1 MILTMYGVYANWLK
15 NSSIRVT
22 PCLIAT
28 ALLSTTLPALAQTQ
42 LAQTPLDQ
50 TQAPPAKTSGQ
61 YIFNNNPEVQA
72 FIQMMRDAH
81 GFKEADLVKAF
92 AQTKHQPD
100 AQRFMAP
107 PSVHFKKSWGV
118 YRSRYLDALR
128 IEEGLKFWQQHRAT
142 LQRAQDT
149 YGVPAEIIV
158 AIIGV
163 ETVYGRVTGNFRV
176 MDALATL
183 AFDYPRR
190 AAFFKE
196 ELEQFMLL
204 AREQNVDLLSVR
216 GSFAGA
222 IGLPQ
227 FMPGSIRR
235 HAVDFNQDGHIDL
248 RGSAT
253 DAIGSVGNFLLNH
266 GWQTGKPTHQV
277 VTVEQSPSLNNPLI
291 AEQLSA
297 GIKPHTSIE
306 RLTQSGVKFA
316 DAAVTDVG
324 DQWVLIGFPTPDM
337 PTQYIAA
344 SNNFYVV
351 TRYNQSSFY
360 ALAVIDLASALKE
373 KRSK

>member
-1 MILTMYGVYANWLK
+1 MIHKTFKNLSNCLKKFKGKSLWAVLALMASLCEPSLANAQSKRTDSYA
-15 NSSIRVT
+15 
-22 PCLIAT
+22 
-28 ALLSTTLPALAQTQ
+28 
-42 LAQTPLDQ
+42 
-50 TQAPPAKTSGQ
+50 
-61 YIFNNNPEVQA
+61 FNDNPEVQS
-72 FIQMMRDAH
+72 FIQTMRDAH
-81 GFKEADLVKAF
+81 GFNEADLVKAF

-100 AQRFMAP
+100 AQRYMAP
-107 PSVHFKKSWGV
+107 PSINFKKSWGV
-118 YRSRYLDALR
+118 YRSRYLDNLR
-128 IEEGLKFWQQHRAT
+128 IDEGLKFWQQNRT
-142 LQRAQDT
+142 SLERAQEK
-149 YGVPAEIIV
+149 YGVPAEVIV

-163 ETVYGRVTGNFRV
+163 ETVYGRVTGNYRV
-176 MDALATL
+176 MDVLATL

-196 ELEQFMLL
+196 ELEQYLLL
-204 AREQNVDLLSVR
+204 AREQNVDLFSVR

-253 DAIGSVGNFLLNH
+253 DAIGSVGSFLLNH
-266 GWQTGKPTHQV
+266 GWQAGKSSHQV
-277 VTVEQSPSLNNPLI
+277 VAVDSSPLI
-291 AEQLSA
+291 AEQLGM

-306 RLTQSGVKFA
+306 RLTQAGVKFPVNANALA
-316 DAAVTDVG
+316 DAG
-324 DQWVLIGFPTPDM
+324 DQWALIEFPTPDL

-360 ALAVIDLASALKE
+360 ALAVIDLANALKE
-373 KRSK
+373 KRNK

>member
-1 MILTMYGVYANWLK
+1 MIHMTFKNLNNCLK
-15 NSSIRVT
+15 NFKPKSFCIG
-22 PCLIAT
+22 LAAT
-28 ALLSTTLPALAQTQ
+28 ASLLSVSVGSAQIKK
-42 LAQTPLDQ
+42 ADPY
-50 TQAPPAKTSGQ
+50 A
-61 YIFNNNPEVQA
+61 FNNNPEVQT
-72 FIQMMRDAH
+72 FIQTMRDAH
-81 GFKEADLVKAF
+81 GFSESDLVKAF

-100 AQRFMAP
+100 AQRYMSPA
-107 PSVHFKKSWGV
+107 SANFKRSWGV

-128 IEEGLKFWQQHRAT
+128 IDEGIKFWQQNRT
-142 LQRAQDT
+142 SLERAQEK
-149 YGVPAEIIV
+149 YGVPAEVIV

-163 ETVYGRVTGNFRV
+163 ETVYGRVTGNYRV
-176 MDALATL
+176 MDVLATL

-196 ELEQFMLL
+196 ELEQYLLL
-204 AREQNVDLLSVR
+204 AREQNVDLFSVR

-253 DAIGSVGNFLLNH
+253 DAIGSVGSFLLNH
-266 GWQTGKPTHQV
+266 GWQAGKPSHQT
-277 VTVEQSPSLNNPLI
+277 VTVESNPLI
-291 AEQLSA
+291 AEQLNL

-306 RLTQSGVKFA
+306 RLTQAGVKFLV
-316 DAAVTDVG
+316 DTAAQPDNN
-324 DQWVLIGFPTPDM
+324 DQWVLIEFPTPDL

-360 ALAVIDLASALKE
+360 ALAVLDLANALKE
-373 KRSK
+373 KRNK

>member
-1 MILTMYGVYANWLK
+1 MIQKTSRACAEWLK
-15 NSSIRVT
+15 SFRAKCIAGAIT
-22 PCLIAT
+22 TCTLI
-28 ALLSTTLPALAQTQ
+28 TLAMPIQAQHK
-42 LAQTPLDQ
+42 PGS
-50 TQAPPAKTSGQ
+50 P
-61 YIFNNNPEVQA
+61 YVFNNNPEVQT
-72 FIQMMRDAH
+72 FIQAMRDAH
-81 GFKEADLVKAF
+81 GFKEEDLIKAF

-100 AQRFMAP
+100 AQRYMSP
-107 PSVHFKKSWGV
+107 PSGQFKKSWSV

-128 IEEGLKFWQQHRAT
+128 IDEGLKFWTQHRAS
-142 LQRAQDT
+142 LERAQDA

-176 MDALATL
+176 MDVLATL

-196 ELEQFMLL
+196 ELEQYLLL
-204 AREQNVDLLSVR
+204 AREQNVDLFSVR

-253 DAIGSVGNFLLNH
+253 DAIGSVGSFLLNH
-266 GWQTGKPTHQV
+266 GWQAGKPTHQV
-277 VTVEQSPSLNNPLI
+277 VSVEQSPLI
-291 AEQLSA
+291 AEQLA
-297 GIKPHTSIE
+297 VGIKPHTSIE
-306 RLTQSGVKFA
+306 RLGQAGVKFMDSTA
-316 DAAVTDVG
+316 PVDNK
-324 DQWVLIGFPTPDM
+324 DQWVLIEFPTPDM
-337 PTQYIAA
+337 PSEYIAA

-360 ALAVIDLASALKE
+360 ALAVIDLANALKE
-373 KRSK
+373 KRGRQN